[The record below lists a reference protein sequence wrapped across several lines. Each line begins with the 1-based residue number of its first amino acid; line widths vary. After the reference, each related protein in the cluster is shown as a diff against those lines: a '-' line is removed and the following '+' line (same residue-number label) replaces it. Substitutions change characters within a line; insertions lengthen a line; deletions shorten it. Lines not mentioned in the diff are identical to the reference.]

1 MFSRKSVLSLPLQI
15 MIFWCCW
22 PGKVYGGSLH
32 QFYDDSWFWFFLIV
46 GLLILTGLLLK
57 YLKVFDFERFHTA
70 GTENNLIFKIR
81 ILVLSS
87 FFLIAGVDLMQFIV
101 SREYKVE
108 WWSDGG
114 VALLAVGLFLS
125 TFNRNISLKVLSLVL
140 QSMYYLLVTVSLYQ
154 AYRSGFDPVFSVEV
168 AIVVLFSVVIFP
180 NTRSVFFFSSVT
192 VVISIVMVL
201 VSEPVN
207 ETFGYLLI
215 SSVIQAGVAVFFFY
229 YLEKQRQT
237 KTIFS
242 EKLLKNSHQFVI
254 VSDRNAKIIY
264 INDYMA
270 SVLGFRAEEMLG
282 ENWWYFRGWNEEQ
295 IENVKLKTREIIA
308 SGRTETYTNTI
319 EDKIKDKLYYI
330 EWQDTPID
338 REFVMG
344 IGKDV
349 TQEIL
354 NRQELDRKYS
364 NTRLINE
371 IGREITST
379 LSITAIIA
387 RSYENVKRIFDS
399 EIFGIGIHQ
408 EATNSLVFEGVIERG
423 EQLNVYHHYL
433 DEKYKLSVNCFV
445 HQTEFLSGNCDKD
458 FAQEAFAPE
467 NGEGAVSLIYLP
479 LTINNKRIGVITVQS
494 FFRNA
499 FSDYHFEQFK
509 SLALYVAI
517 ALDNASLYKDM
528 ERQVA
533 ERTSAI
539 RKAYENTKL
548 LSEIAGDISK
558 ALTIRALNENVY
570 ANVNKL
576 MDAYAFGIGIYSPG
590 EARLVWDGFI
600 ENNHTNRIFS
610 QEVETNANLAAVC
623 FNTQKDI
630 FIKVF
635 SEEYKN
641 YIDELPEPVVGKIMQ
656 SVIYIPVFSK
666 EKVTG
671 VLTVQSPAKE
681 AYTDYHFNLLK
692 NIAISVST
700 AIENAGLYQNL
711 EAKVAQRTRELESQ
725 KNELEKLSLVAR
737 NVTNGVVITDAWD
750 LIEWAN
756 DSFLKLMGYTL
767 DEIVGTR
774 PIDKFSGLGTEEVL
788 KDQISRNENSTSF
801 EILQYSK
808 LGKAI
813 WFLVNITEVKNES
826 GDVIKKIHVV
836 TDITANKKLSERFN
850 HILNNADD
858 LIYTCDKD
866 GKFDFMNAAA
876 ERVTGYRPDEFIGK
890 HFSFIV
896 HPEETKRVQ
905 LFYYKQMV
913 EKIPKTYFEFRLLG
927 KENQTV
933 YVSQIVNLIID
944 ETGNLNGFQS
954 IVRDI
959 SFIKR
964 VEEEKNKT
972 RSEQIRFSKLLTKL
986 SLTPIEFYGDRTTY
1000 YAQVCELIAKAL
1012 NVERVSFWRYEDHAI
1027 ICNGMNEGVDKNL
1040 ILGKHFS
1047 RNDHP
1052 VYFEAL
1058 TKELVLSVPDAMSAP
1073 VLSELKEGYL
1083 QKYAIVSLL
1092 DVPIWDDGELQGV
1105 ICCESVKEKRI
1116 WTNSEIGFLK
1126 SVTDISALNLETFH
1140 RREIESKI
1148 KESENNFRLLNETID
1163 DVFWL
1168 MDVIHKRVIYIS
1180 PSCEK
1185 VLGPTARE
1193 FFDTDNYWRNYVF
1206 EEDKPLILKAHEQ
1219 IEKEGYYEI
1228 EYRILKDNQIRW
1240 IHEKSF
1246 GIKDENNILTRS
1258 SGICSDITNQKRT
1271 QEALAQSE
1279 NTFRLMNESLADV
1292 FYLYNIVDKKY
1303 DYISPVCRDVLGVEQ
1318 SFFYNG
1324 GSYSANYVLEEDME
1338 VVKNAEEQVN
1348 SGGNYVIEYR
1358 IKLGKGIRW
1367 IREKSTPIRNDKGEV
1382 IKNSGII
1389 SDVTEQKI
1397 SEEKI
1402 RQLSLVAEKTS
1413 NGILI
1418 SGEDGKVIWA
1428 NQSFLNIFEIPSE
1441 KLIGDYP
1448 RRLFLSDKKD
1458 LRDRIEQYNK
1468 YGKPYAIEFQASTYQ
1483 NRKIWVELNA
1493 TYITDHSGKTIQVE
1507 VVNDIT
1513 ERRQAEEKIKQ
1524 LSLVAEKTSNG
1535 ITIADR
1541 SGKVLWAN
1549 QSYLDMFEIPLEKLL
1564 GQYPKYLFSGTDAG
1578 LHKRIEELNTENKGY
1593 TLEIHAKTYLKKP
1606 IWIELVTTPITDN
1619 NGEILQVEII
1629 NNITERKQTEM
1640 QIRQLS
1646 LVAEKTGN
1654 GVLITDSEGAAL
1666 WANQS
1671 YLNMFEIPME
1681 ELVGKYPDELFNP
1694 NQDSPG
1700 QHGKLRNGTSYSL
1713 EMEVVTFLK
1722 RPFWIERNNTPI
1734 YNENGELIQQV
1745 EVLTDITE
1753 RKLREQII
1761 ESQNFD
1767 ILSSINY
1774 AKRIQTA
1781 LLPTNQFLR
1790 SLPVEVELY
1799 YKPKDIIG
1807 GDFYWAGQI
1816 GNKVVLV
1823 VGDCTGHG
1831 VPGALMTSLGINGLI
1846 NSVTEQNQTNPEVIL
1861 SYLGNYLQSIFNA
1874 DEDENVLLDG
1884 MDIGIIC
1891 IDKTNDSLAFAG
1903 AGRSLYFVENGEL
1916 RRLKGT
1922 RQGIGSSHVSES
1934 YETMILNNV
1943 SNCVFYLFSD
1953 GMVDQFG
1960 GDKNKRVGMKT
1971 FGELL
1976 LTIAQLPLLNQKKE
1990 IGSFYE
1996 KWMKDQK
2003 QTDDMIW
2010 MAIKV

>member
-1 MFSRKSVLSLPLQI
+1 MFSRKFILSLPWQI
-15 MIFWCCW
+15 MILWCCW
-22 PGKVYGGSLH
+22 PNKVYGNTPDP
-32 QFYDDSWFWFFLIV
+32 FYQESWFWFFLIV
-46 GLLILTGLLLK
+46 ALLVLTWLLLK
-57 YLKVFDFERFHTA
+57 YLKVFDFERFHTS
-70 GTENNLIFKIR
+70 GTENNLILKIR

-87 FFLIAGVDLMQFIV
+87 FFLIAGVDLMQYALSNV
-101 SREYKVE
+101 YKVE

-114 VALLAVGLFLS
+114 LALLAIGLFLGTYS
-125 TFNRNISLKVLSLVL
+125 RRTSLKVLSLVL
-140 QSMYYLLVTVSLYQ
+140 QSMYYLLVAVSFYQ
-154 AYRSGFDPVFSVEV
+154 TFRSGFDPVFSVEV
-168 AIVVLFSVVIFP
+168 AIVVLFSIVVFP
-180 NTRSVFFFSSVT
+180 NTRSVFIFSSLAFVT
-192 VVISIVMVL
+192 SVLMVVL
-201 VSEPVN
+201 FPPVK

-215 SSVIQAGVAVFFFY
+215 SSVAQADVAVLLFY
-229 YLEKQRQT
+229 YLEKRQQT
-237 KTIFS
+237 KTTFS
-242 EKLLKNSHQFVI
+242 EKLLKNTKQFVI
-254 VSDRNAKIIY
+254 VSDRNARIIY

-270 SVLGFRAEEMLG
+270 ETLGVREEELLG
-282 ENWWYFRGWNEEQ
+282 ENWWYFRGWDEE
-295 IENVKLKTREIIA
+295 KLKAVKVEMQELIA

-319 EDKIKDKLYYI
+319 EDKVRNKVYYI

-338 REFVMG
+338 RELVMG

-349 TQEIL
+349 TQEVL
-354 NRQELDRKYS
+354 NRLELDRKYN

-371 IGREITST
+371 IGKEITST
-379 LSITAIIA
+379 LSIASIIS

-399 EIFGIGIHQ
+399 EVFAIGIYQ

-423 EQLNVYHHYL
+423 EQLKVYHHYL
-433 DEKYKLSVNCFV
+433 DETQRLSVNCFI

-467 NGEGAVSLIYLP
+467 NGEAAVSLIYLP

-494 FFRNA
+494 FSKEAFNA
-499 FSDYHFEQFK
+499 YHFQQFK

-533 ERTSAI
+533 ERTSVI

-548 LSEIAGDISK
+548 LGEIAKDISK

-570 ANVNKL
+570 ANVNEL
-576 MDAYAFGIGIYSPG
+576 MDAYAFGIGIYNPD
-590 EARLVWDGFI
+590 EAKLVWDGFI

-610 QEVETNANLAAVC
+610 QEVESNTNLASIC

-630 FIKVF
+630 FIKSF

-641 YIDELPEPVVGKIMQ
+641 YINEIPEPVVGKIMQ

-666 EKVTG
+666 ERVTG
-671 VLTVQSPAKE
+671 VLTVQSPVKE

-756 DSFLKLMGYTL
+756 DSFLNLMGYTL
-767 DEIVGTR
+767 GEIVGKR
-774 PIDKFSGLGTEEVL
+774 PIDKFSGSGTEETL
-788 KDQISRNENSTSF
+788 KEQILINNYHNSF
-801 EILQYSK
+801 EILQYTK
-808 LGKAI
+808 HGKAI
-813 WFLVNITEVKNES
+813 WFLVNITEVRNES
-826 GDVIKKIHVV
+826 GQVIKKIHVV
-836 TDITANKKLSERFN
+836 TDITANKKLNERFN

-866 GKFDFMNAAA
+866 GKFDFMNASA
-876 ERVTGYRPDEFIGK
+876 ERVTGFKPDEFIGK

-896 HPEETKRVQ
+896 HPEERKRVQ
-905 LFYYKQMV
+905 LFYYKQMT
-913 EKIPKTYFEFRLLG
+913 EKTPKTYFEFRLLG
-927 KENQTV
+927 RDDQTIH
-933 YVSQIVNLIID
+933 VSQIVNLIMD
-944 ETGNLNGFQS
+944 EAGNLNGFQS

-964 VEEEKNKT
+964 IEEEKNKA
-972 RSEQIRFSKLLTKL
+972 RGEQIRFSKLLTGL
-986 SLTPIEFYGDRTTY
+986 SLTPIEFYGNKITY
-1000 YAQVCELIAKAL
+1000 YDHVCKLIAGAMAI
-1012 NVERVSFWRYEDHAI
+1012 ERVSFWRYDEQAI
-1027 ICNGMNEGVDKNL
+1027 ICKGICEVPDKNTF
-1040 ILGKHFS
+1040 IGKRFL
-1047 RNDHP
+1047 RNEHP

-1058 TKELVLSVPDAMSAP
+1058 TKELVLSVPDALNAP
-1073 VLSELKEGYL
+1073 VLAELKEGYL
-1083 QKYAIVSLL
+1083 EKYAIVSLL

-1105 ICCESVKEKRI
+1105 ICCESVNEKRV
-1116 WTNSEIGFLK
+1116 WTDTEISFLK
-1126 SVTDISALNLETFH
+1126 SVADVSALNLETFR
-1140 RREIESKI
+1140 RREVEARI

-1185 VLGPTARE
+1185 VLGPTAKE
-1193 FFDTDNYWRNYVF
+1193 FYETDNYWQNYVLD
-1206 EEDKPLILKAHEQ
+1206 EDKPLILKAHLQ
-1219 IEKEGYYEI
+1219 IETEGFYEI
-1228 EYRILKDNQIRW
+1228 EYRIRKDGQIKW

-1246 GIKDENNILTRS
+1246 GIRNENNVLDRS
-1258 SGICSDITNQKRT
+1258 SGICSDVTVQKQT
-1271 QEALAQSE
+1271 QEALTYSE
-1279 NTFRLMNESLADV
+1279 NTFRLMNESLTDV
-1292 FYLYNIVDKKY
+1292 FYLYDIVGKKY
-1303 DYISPVCRDVLGVEQ
+1303 DYMSPICKDVLGVDQ

-1324 GSYSANYVLEEDME
+1324 GSYNSSYVYEEDLNMVE
-1338 VVKNAEEQVN
+1338 NARQHVDN
-1348 SGGNYVIEYR
+1348 GGQYVIEYR
-1358 IKLGKGIRW
+1358 IKSGEGMRW
-1367 IREKSTPIRNDKGEV
+1367 IREKSTPIRNNKGEV
-1382 IKNSGII
+1382 VKNSGII
-1389 SDVTEQKI
+1389 TDVTEQKI
-1397 SEEKI
+1397 NEEKI

-1441 KLIGDYP
+1441 KLIGEYP
-1448 RRLFLSDKKD
+1448 RRLFLSDKKE
-1458 LRDRIEQYNK
+1458 LRERIEQYNEQ
-1468 YGKPYAIEFQASTYQ
+1468 GKPYAIEFQANTYQ
-1483 NRKIWVELNA
+1483 NRKIWVELSA
-1493 TYITDHSGKTIQVE
+1493 TYITDHSGKIIQVE

-1513 ERRQAEEKIKQ
+1513 ERRLTEEKIKQ

-1535 ITIADR
+1535 ITIADKD
-1541 SGKVLWAN
+1541 GKILWAN
-1549 QSYLDMFEIPLEKLL
+1549 QSYLEMFEIPLDKLL
-1564 GQYPKYLFSGTDAG
+1564 GQYPKYLFSGTDAN
-1578 LHKRIEELNTENKGY
+1578 LHKRIEELNSANKGY

-1629 NNITERKQTEM
+1629 NNITQRKQTEM

-1654 GVLITDSEGAAL
+1654 GVLIADHEGVAL

-1671 YLNMFEIPME
+1671 YLRMFEIPIE
-1681 ELVGKYPDELFNP
+1681 ELVGKHPGELFHSGEENL
-1694 NQDSPG
+1694 QQKGRQS
-1700 QHGKLRNGTSYSL
+1700 NGMGYSR

-1722 RPFWIERNNTPI
+1722 RPFWVELNNTPI
-1734 YNENGELIQQV
+1734 YDENGQLIQQV
-1745 EVLTDITE
+1745 ALVTDITE

-1761 ESQNFD
+1761 ENQNFD

-1790 SLPVEVELY
+1790 ALPVDIELY

-1807 GDFYWAGQI
+1807 GDFYWADQI
-1816 GNKVVLV
+1816 GKKVVLV

-1846 NSVTEQNQTNPEVIL
+1846 NSVTEQKQTKPELIL
-1861 SYLGNYLQSIFNA
+1861 NYLGNYLQSIFNA

-1884 MDIGIIC
+1884 MDIAIVC
-1891 IDKTNDSLAFAG
+1891 VNTETNSLAFAG

-1916 RRLKGT
+1916 HRLKGT
-1922 RQGIGSSHVSES
+1922 RQGIGSAHITES
-1934 YETMILNNV
+1934 YETFVLNNV
-1943 SNCVFYLFSD
+1943 NERVFYMFSD

-1960 GDKNKRVGMKT
+1960 GEKNKRVGMKT
-1971 FGELL
+1971 LGDLL
-1976 LTIAQLPLLNQKKE
+1976 VKIAPLPLPDQKKE
-1990 IGSFYE
+1990 ISDFYE
-1996 KWMKDQK
+1996 NWMKDHK

-2010 MAIKV
+2010 MVIKI